1 MNISTAVTRTPKW
14 YLPIVIV
21 ALLWNLLGCL
31 FLAIELFA
39 QDAAIASMTEPQ
51 QEWVRST
58 PGWIYVIYAIGVTTG
73 VAGSIGLLA
82 RKTATTTLFAIS
94 LVAVVLLQG
103 YTMGIAGG
111 LAVMGPSGLIMP
123 AVVVVIAALLF
134 GLSRFGK
141 KAGWLSR

>member
-39 QDAAIASMTEPQ
+39 QDAAIASMTKAQ

-58 PGWIYVIYAIGVTTG
+58 PGWIYVIYAIAVTTG
-73 VAGSIGLLA
+73 VAGSVGLLA
-82 RKTATTTLFAIS
+82 RKRWATLLLAIS
-94 LVAVVLLQG
+94 LVAVLVVQG

-111 LAVMGPSGLIMP
+111 FQVMGPSGLIMP
-123 AVVVVIAALLF
+123 AVVLVIAALLF

>member
-58 PGWIYVIYAIGVTTG
+58 PGWVYVIYAIG
-73 VAGSIGLLA
+73 
-82 RKTATTTLFAIS
+82 
-94 LVAVVLLQG
+94 
-103 YTMGIAGG
+103 
-111 LAVMGPSGLIMP
+111 
-123 AVVVVIAALLF
+123 
-134 GLSRFGK
+134 
-141 KAGWLSR
+141 

>member
-94 LVAVVLLQG
+94 LVAVVVQMT

>member
-82 RKTATTTLFAIS
+82 RKTTTTTLFAIS

-111 LAVMGPSGLIMP
+111 FQVMGPSGLIMP

>member
-1 MNISTAVTRTPKW
+1 MNDSTPATPAPKW
-14 YLPIVIV
+14 YVPVVIL
-21 ALLWNLLGCL
+21 ALLWNLLGCVM
-31 FLAIELFA
+31 FAFELFA
-39 QDAAIASMTEPQ
+39 LDMAIASMTEPQ
-51 QEWVRST
+51 QEWARST

-94 LVAVVLLQG
+94 LVAVVVQMT

-111 LAVMGPSGLIMP
+111 LQVMGPSGLIMP

-141 KAGWLSR
+141 KAGWLNH

>member
-58 PGWIYVIYAIGVTTG
+58 PGWIYVIYAIGLTTG

-94 LVAVVLLQG
+94 LVAVVVQMT

-111 LAVMGPSGLIMP
+111 FEVMGPSGLIMP

>member
-39 QDAAIASMTEPQ
+39 QDAAIASMTAPQ

-94 LVAVVLLQG
+94 LVAVVVQMTS
-103 YTMGIAGG
+103 TMGIAGG
-111 LAVMGPSGLIMP
+111 FEVMGPSGLLMP